1 MKTMKNQLILIRLL
15 KKTMKFD
22 NQRKIKV
29 AVEEPR
35 IRKEEKEREKKKQD
49 RSEGRDRMCWRSLIK
64 KS

>member
-1 MKTMKNQLILIRLL
+1 
-15 KKTMKFD
+15 MKFD

-35 IRKEEKEREKKKQD
+35 IRKEEKEREKKKQESRKD
-49 RSEGRDRMCWRSLIK
+49 VDRMCWRSLIK

>member
-1 MKTMKNQLILIRLL
+1 
-15 KKTMKFD
+15 MKFD